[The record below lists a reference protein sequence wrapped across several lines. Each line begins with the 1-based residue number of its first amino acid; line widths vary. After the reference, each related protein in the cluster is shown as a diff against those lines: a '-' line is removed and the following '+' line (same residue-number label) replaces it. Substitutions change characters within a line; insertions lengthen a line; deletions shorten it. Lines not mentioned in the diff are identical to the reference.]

1 MMSHRDPGLDHL
13 RNEYPHP
20 ARTSIRPLI
29 QDLSTENIA
38 GLAVRAQQLSDV
50 IPLWYG
56 EGDLVT
62 PEFIRDAAKS
72 ALDDGMTFYIPNMR
86 GLPALSE
93 ALADYQTK
101 LHGVPIGI
109 ERSTVAPGGMQA
121 LLMALSLIVDL
132 GQNVVYVEPQ
142 WPNIRNLI
150 HFAGAEPR
158 TVPLQ
163 LIEGEW
169 TLNMEAVRAACDAR
183 TRAIILST
191 PSNPTGWVATR
202 QDLEALLALGRERGI
217 WIISDEVYNRL
228 YFSGAAAPSI
238 LQIATSEDLVMTI
251 NSFSKA
257 WAMTGWRV
265 GWLTHPSSVAPELA
279 AMAQYINSGTAG
291 FVQAGAL
298 AAIQHGEGI
307 AIEMRDRCRNGVDL
321 AYEALS
327 GVSAIRLPNKPTG
340 GMYAFFSI
348 EGENDSSVTC
358 RALLETTRVGL
369 APGYMFGKASQ
380 AFLRMCI
387 CRNPEQ
393 LKIALERI
401 GETFQR

>member
-1 MMSHRDPGLDHL
+1 MMSHRDPGLDNL
-13 RNEYPHP
+13 RNEHPHP

-72 ALDDGMTFYIPNMR
+72 ALDEGMTFYIPNMR

-158 TVPLQ
+158 PVPLQ

-169 TLNMEAVRAACDAR
+169 TLDMEAIRAACDAR
-183 TRAIILST
+183 TRAIVLST
-191 PSNPTGWVATR
+191 PSNPTGWAATR
-202 QDLEALLALGRERGI
+202 QDLEALLALGRERGV

-265 GWLTHPSSVAPELA
+265 GWLTHPTSVAPELA
-279 AMAQYINSGTAG
+279 AMAQYMNSGTAG

-298 AAIQHGEGI
+298 AAIRHGEGI

-327 GVSAIRLPNKPTG
+327 GVSAIRLPNKPKG

-348 EGENDSSVTC
+348 EGENDSSVAC
-358 RALLETTRVGL
+358 RSLLEITRVGL
-369 APGYMFGKASQ
+369 APGYMFGKSSQ

-393 LKIALERI
+393 LKLALERI
-401 GETFQR
+401 GETFQQ